1 MPVRLNKLTLHV
13 KSQFLEGSFEE
24 ILRLSRKSSV
34 ITDVCQGPTK
44 GIGGLHVKYLPFL
57 DYQEDYTYCSRE
69 GNGTPLQHSCL
80 ENPMDGGVW

>member
-34 ITDVCQGPTK
+34 IDYRC
-44 GIGGLHVKYLPFL
+44 LP
-57 DYQEDYTYCSRE
+57 RAHE
-69 GNGTPLQHSCL
+69 GQWWSAC
-80 ENPMDGGVW
+80 